1 MIVFSHSNAN
11 SCFPVLQSSLVS
23 NKPQRPHNPRQK
35 SFSKRSASVETPR
48 EVPLPNTTSR
58 HSTLMPSG
66 LDGNVIHRGLSDQ
79 STRMREGLDICRKG
93 TSSAPPP
100 HPHCAGSV
108 VEQLSHRVFLGPL
121 VSPSKVHS
129 PSYAEKAPSPIRP
142 SLSSSSFTSLR
153 ADLPSSAGSA
163 QSGSSGSPASET
175 EAVVARKHPTVEVN
189 TDSSAYTLSIH
200 LPLFHRDEITVSL
213 RKHRVLHIVADK
225 FLTVS
230 NILHNT
236 EDEHFEKRIS
246 FGYDADMRGV
256 RADFSEGILRVTV
269 PRRGEI
275 VARS

>member
-11 SCFPVLQSSLVS
+11 SCFPVQQSSLVS

-66 LDGNVIHRGLSDQ
+66 PDGNVIHRGLSEQ
-79 STRMREGLDICRKG
+79 ATRMREGLDICRKG

-108 VEQLSHRVFLGPL
+108 VEQLSHHVFLGHL

-129 PSYAEKAPSPIRP
+129 PSCAEKAPSPVRP
-142 SLSSSSFTSLR
+142 SLSSSSLPSLR
-153 ADLPSSAGSA
+153 ADLSSSTGSA
-163 QSGSSGSPASET
+163 SPDSSGSPTRET
-175 EAVVARKHPTVEVN
+175 EAVVDKKRPTVEVD
-189 TDSSAYTLSIH
+189 TASSAYTLSIH
-200 LPLFHRDEITVSL
+200 LPLFHRDEITLSL
-213 RKHRVLHIVADK
+213 RKHRVLHVVADK

-230 NILHNT
+230 NVLHNT

-256 RADFSEGILRVTV
+256 RADFSDGILRVTV

-275 VARS
+275 VGRS